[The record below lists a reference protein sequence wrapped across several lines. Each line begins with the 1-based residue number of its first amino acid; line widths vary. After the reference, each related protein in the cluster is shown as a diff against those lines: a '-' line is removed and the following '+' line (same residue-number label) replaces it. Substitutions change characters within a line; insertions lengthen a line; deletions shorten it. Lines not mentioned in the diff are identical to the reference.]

1 MAAPEHMEITKM
13 KHKGTR
19 ISDMRS
25 WYDQSLNSLG

>member
-25 WYDQSLNSLG
+25 WYYIPAPLF